1 MTLLTMRQRSL
12 LVLLAKY
19 VVILAG
25 AVVVLFPIYEM
36 VSTSLKF
43 DVDAFKLPPDWLFT
57 PTLQNYADVLF
68 GANFGLYFVN
78 SVVVGVFAT
87 AASVAIG
94 ALAGYGLARWRFRGK
109 TAIVVGTLLL
119 RMIPPVIL
127 VVPVFVLFNTIRM
140 TNGRV
145 SLVLIYTALTLPFN
159 IWVLRTFIMEL
170 PKELEESA
178 IIDGCNDLTVF
189 TRIVL
194 PLIAPGLSVA
204 GIFTF
209 RIAWNEFI
217 LSLVLTNRT
226 TRTLPGRGIPLPDGH
241 RHRVGQDHGDRDDHR
256 DSGVRI
262 HLCRREEPHHGTY
275 RRCREGL
282 IRKRKEWK
290 GNRPWTNHC
299 CR

>member
-1 MTLLTMRQRSL
+1 MTRLTMRQRMGL
-12 LVLLAKY
+12 ALVAKY
-19 VVILAG
+19 VVIVAG

-36 VSTSLKF
+36 LTTSLKF
-43 DVDAFKLPPDWLFT
+43 EVDAFKLPPQWIFK

-68 GANFGLYFVN
+68 GAKFGLYFFN
-78 SVVVGVFAT
+78 SVVVAVAAT
-87 AASVAIG
+87 VASVALG
-94 ALAGYGLARWRFRGK
+94 ALAGYGLARWRFHGK
-109 TAIVVGTLLL
+109 TAMIVGALLL

-127 VVPVFVLFNTIRM
+127 VVPVFVLFNNMGM
-140 TNGRV
+140 TDGR
-145 SLVLIYTALTLPFN
+145 LGLILIYTALTLPFN

-189 TRIVL
+189 TRIVV

-226 TRTLPGRGIPLPDGH
+226 TRTLPVAVSLFLTDTGTEWGKITAIATIIAIPAFIFTFTAAKSL
-241 RHRVGQDHGDRDDHR
+241 
-256 DSGVRI
+256 I
-262 HLCRREEPHHGTY
+262 M
-275 RRCREGL
+275 GL
-282 IRKRKEWK
+282 TAGAVK
-290 GNRPWTNHC
+290 G
-299 CR
+299 

>member
-127 VVPVFVLFNTIRM
+127 VVPVFVLFNTIGM

-226 TRTLPGRGIPLPDGH
+226 TRTLPVAVSLFLTDTGTEWGKITAIATIIAIPAFVFTFAAAKSL
-241 RHRVGQDHGDRDDHR
+241 
-256 DSGVRI
+256 I
-262 HLCRREEPHHGTY
+262 M
-275 RRCREGL
+275 GL
-282 IRKRKEWK
+282 TAGAVK
-290 GNRPWTNHC
+290 G
-299 CR
+299 

>member
-226 TRTLPGRGIPLPDGH
+226 TRTLPVAVSLFLTDTGTEWGKITAIATIIAIPAFVFTFAAAKSL
-241 RHRVGQDHGDRDDHR
+241 
-256 DSGVRI
+256 I
-262 HLCRREEPHHGTY
+262 M
-275 RRCREGL
+275 GL
-282 IRKRKEWK
+282 TAGAVK
-290 GNRPWTNHC
+290 G
-299 CR
+299 